1 MSLRYWLATAG
12 CLLMTASAFGQTNQQ
27 PGTAQ
32 AACAQATATQP
43 ANSQSPNAQPANSPP
58 ANPKPIKPSAV
69 AAAAAASKLARESNP
84 PSKVIRN
91 HDLNDGSNP
100 PEASKSAPTPDEA
113 AAKAA
118 QDKVDQDEERKAQ
131 QFEAQGKTFQN
142 QIKVEKGKIID
153 IQNHI
158 TSLKNQFAAWSAAFS
173 QDPDA
178 QACWTSTYYAPYYK
192 AWCDTGRN
200 LKAQYDAS
208 QLQLTQE
215 KARLEQ
221 MQEDIRRKGYGN
233 SVYDPD

>member
-1 MSLRYWLATAG
+1 MVALAY
-12 CLLMTASAFGQTNQQ
+12 GQTNQQ

-32 AACAQATATQP
+32 ATDQQATTPQP
-43 ANSQSPNAQPANSPP
+43 ANSQPPNAQPANS
-58 ANPKPIKPSAV
+58 PKPIKPSAV

-84 PSKVIRN
+84 PTKIIRN
-91 HDLNDGSNP
+91 HDLNDGTNP
-100 PEASKSAPTPDEA
+100 PEAAKSAPTPDEA

-118 QDKVDQDEERKAQ
+118 QDKADQDEQRKAQ

-153 IQNHI
+153 IQNRI
-158 TSLKNQFAAWSAAFS
+158 TNIKNQFAAWSAQFC

-178 QACWTSTYYAPYYK
+178 QACWTSTYYTPYYK
-192 AWCDTGRN
+192 SWCDTGRN

>member
-1 MSLRYWLATAG
+1 
-12 CLLMTASAFGQTNQQ
+12 MTASAFGQTNQQ
-27 PGTAQ
+27 PGTAE
-32 AACAQATATQP
+32 AASAQATAPQP
-43 ANSQSPNAQPANSPP
+43 ANSQPLNAQPANSPP

-69 AAAAAASKLARESNP
+69 VAAAAASKLARESAP
-84 PSKVIRN
+84 PTKVIRN
-91 HDLNDGSNP
+91 HDLNDGTSP
-100 PEASKSAPTPDEA
+100 PEAPKSTPDEA
-113 AAKAA
+113 AAQAA
-118 QDKVDQDEERKAQ
+118 QHKASEEEKRKVE
-131 QFEAQGKTFQN
+131 QFETQGKTFQN
-142 QIKVEKGKIID
+142 QIKVEKGKIIG

-158 TSLKNQFAAWSAAFS
+158 TSIKNQFAAWSAQFS

-178 QACWTSTYYAPYYK
+178 QACWTSTYYTPYYK

-221 MQEDIRRKGYGN
+221 MQENIRRKGYGN